1 MKGNEINVK
10 ESTDYNINQHVD
22 GPGEFLQN
30 KEMEDSK
37 IFKTESIAVTSDLV
51 ENVRQ

>member
-1 MKGNEINVK
+1 MKGNEISVK
-10 ESTDYNINQHVD
+10 KSTDYNINQYLD
-22 GPGEFLQN
+22 GPGKFLQN

-37 IFKTESIAVTSDLV
+37 IFKTESIAITLDLV